1 MSITRSEDKPT
12 VVLVHGAFADS
23 SSWDGVVDLLLDDDF
38 AVLALANPLR
48 GVRADS
54 GYLASVLDGVPGDLV
69 LVGHSYGGML
79 IANAATGNDRVKA
92 LVFVGAFAP
101 DAGESAAELAGRY
114 KGSTLAETLKA
125 VSLPDRGTDL
135 YIAQDRYH
143 AQFAADVSARVA
155 KRMAATQRPIAAA
168 ALAEASETPAWR
180 TIPSWFAFGTADR
193 NIPVDALRF
202 MAQRAGSQRT
212 VELQGASHAVAASE
226 AAAVAGLIGEAAGAS
241 ASRANGRVDFESM
254 GVGA

>member
-1 MSITRSEDKPT
+1 MSITRTQDTPT

-23 SSWDGVVDLLLDDDF
+23 SSWDGVVDLLLADDF

-48 GVRADS
+48 GVRTDS
-54 GYLASVLDGVPGDLV
+54 AYLAGVIDELPGELV

-79 IANAATGNDRVKA
+79 ITNAAIGKDRVKA

-101 DAGESAAELAGRY
+101 EEGESAAELAGRY
-114 KGSTLAETLKA
+114 EGSTLGETLEA
-125 VSLPDRGTDL
+125 VALPDGGTDL

-143 AQFAADVSARVA
+143 AQFAADVPGHVA
-155 KRMAATQRPIAAA
+155 ERMAATQRPIAEA
-168 ALAEASETPAWR
+168 ALGEASGTPAWT

-193 NIPVDALRF
+193 NIPVEALRF

-212 VELQGASHAVAASE
+212 VELQGASHAVAVSE
-226 AAAVAGLIGEAAGAS
+226 AAAVAGLILEAAA
-241 ASRANGRVDFESM
+241 GRDDLQRV
-254 GVGA
+254 A

>member
-1 MSITRSEDKPT
+1 MSLTRTAHRPT

-23 SSWDGVVDLLLDDDF
+23 SSWNGVLGLLRTEGF
-38 AVLALANPLR
+38 PVLAVANPLR

-54 GYLASVLDGVPGDLV
+54 AYLAALLDGLPGDLV

-101 DAGESAAELAGRY
+101 EAGESAAVLAARY
-114 KGSTLAETLKA
+114 EGSTLAEALTT
-125 VSLPDRGTDL
+125 VSLPDGGTDL

-143 AQFAADVSARVA
+143 AQFAADVPARDA
-155 KRMAATQRPIAAA
+155 ELMAATQRPIAAA
-168 ALAEASETPAWR
+168 ALAEASGMPAWA

-193 NIPVDALRF
+193 NIPVEALRF
-202 MAQRAGSQRT
+202 MAERAGSQRT
-212 VELQGASHAVAASE
+212 VELHGASHAVPVAR
-226 AAAVAGLIGEAAGAS
+226 AAAVAGLIGEAAGA
-241 ASRANGRVDFESM
+241 AVSRADSLVDGDRA

>member
-23 SSWDGVVDLLLDDDF
+23 SSWDGVVDLLLADGF

-54 GYLASVLDGVPGDLV
+54 AYLASVLDGLPGDLV

-79 IANAATGNDRVKA
+79 ITNAATGNDRVKA

-101 DAGESAAELAGRY
+101 DADESAAELAGRY
-114 KGSTLAETLKA
+114 EGSTLAETLKA
-125 VSLPDRGTDL
+125 VSLPDGGTDL

-155 KRMAATQRPIAAA
+155 KRMAANQRPIAAA
-168 ALAEASETPAWR
+168 ALAEASGTPAWR

-193 NIPVDALRF
+193 NIPADALRF

-212 VELQGASHAVAASE
+212 VELQGASHAVAASQ
-226 AAAVAGLIGEAAGAS
+226 AAAVAGLIGEAAGAA
-241 ASRANGRVDFESM
+241 ASRADGRVDFESM